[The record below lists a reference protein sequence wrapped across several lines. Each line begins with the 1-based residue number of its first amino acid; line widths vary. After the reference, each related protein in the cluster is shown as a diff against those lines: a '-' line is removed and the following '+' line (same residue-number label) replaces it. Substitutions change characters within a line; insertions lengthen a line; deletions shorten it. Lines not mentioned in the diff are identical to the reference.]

1 MESYIKVALIT
12 ILSFKLL
19 NIVSKYQTESQK
31 VIQNKTDFMPH
42 DNACKRISPKYQK
55 VHSLIN
61 ILIFVVGGIF
71 VRWGR
76 KDCPANNTEL
86 VYSGQY
92 VDRTVVEVVAEPIF
106 NTLFIDQFA

>member
-1 MESYIKVALIT
+1 M
-12 ILSFKLL
+12 L

-76 KDCPANNTEL
+76 KDCPAKNTEL

-92 VDRTVVEVVAEPIF
+92 VDRTGVEVVAEPIF